1 MKQFFGYT
9 RVSTV
14 KQGERGSSLQEQR
27 SAIETYARRYNLT
40 ISQWFE
46 EKETAAKRG
55 RQFFSRMLAA
65 LEAGKADGV
74 IMHKIDRS
82 ARNLRDWSDLGEL
95 IDRGVAVHFAHESVD
110 LNSRGGR
117 LSADIQAVVAADYIR
132 NLRDEVRKG
141 FYGRLKQGLYPLPAP
156 RGCLDRGRGQPK
168 EIDPILGPFVRA
180 AFELYATGTYTLATL
195 AEELYHRGL
204 RTRSGKQIPRP
215 SLSDLLN
222 NPFYIGV
229 IEIRRTGQVF
239 QGIHKPLVSKA
250 LFDRVQAVLD
260 GRAAH
265 HGLRHTFFFQRLLR
279 CQHCGYRLSA
289 EHQKG
294 HTYYRCQKKDCPTT
308 CLRED
313 AVEHAVIASL
323 QALSLDEEECES
335 LRILAFSLRAE
346 WATRREE
353 ERNSVELNLRKAGP
367 RFDRLTDAFLD
378 GALDRETFEN
388 RKRALIL
395 ERTELRERSEYLAS
409 NDQSLPS
416 KLANFLELAKT
427 ASLSYQ
433 SGNLYEKRDLVKSV
447 TSNLEVDRK
456 KRCH

>member
-1 MKQFFGYT
+1 
-9 RVSTV
+9 
-14 KQGERGSSLQEQR
+14 L
-27 SAIETYARRYNLT
+27 
-40 ISQWFE
+40 
-46 EKETAAKRG
+46 
-55 RQFFSRMLAA
+55 
-65 LEAGKADGV
+65 
-74 IMHKIDRS
+74 S
-82 ARNLRDWSDLGEL
+82 ARHSSFTPLAPIPS
-95 IDRGVAVHFAHESVD
+95 I
-110 LNSRGGR
+110 
-117 LSADIQAVVAADYIR
+117 LS
-132 NLRDEVRKG
+132 
-141 FYGRLKQGLYPLPAP
+141 LKSFIIE
-156 RGCLDRGRGQPK
+156 GCEP
-168 EIDPILGPFVRA
+168 DP
-180 AFELYATGTYTLATL
+180 
-195 AEELYHRGL
+195 
-204 RTRSGKQIPRP
+204 GKQIPRP

-222 NPFYIGV
+222 NSFYIGV
-229 IEIRRTGQVF
+229 IEVRRTGQVF

-265 HGLRHTFFFQRLLR
+265 HGLRHTFLFQRLLR

-289 EHQKG
+289 ERQKG

-323 QALSLDEEECES
+323 RALSLDEEECES
-335 LRILAFSLRAE
+335 LRISALALRAE
-346 WATRREE
+346 WATRSEE
-353 ERNSVELNLRKAGP
+353 ERNSVELNLRKADA

-447 TSNLEVDRK
+447 TSNLEVDRNNVVIK
-456 KRCH
+456 LRKPFEALANRQKNSDGGPYRNEPRTFLRKIFWVFWPIATR